1 MPFVVIERDQPD
13 QPGDFLTYGGF
24 PVVGVYA
31 SRADARAAT
40 EEAPAERT
48 SLRVS
53 TAIATDVRETMKSAE
68 ELPSG
73 RYRWPVPEAE
83 RER

>member
-13 QPGDFLTYGGF
+13 SHEDLLTYGGF

-31 SRADARAAT
+31 SRSNARAAT
-40 EEAPAERT
+40 EDSPDERT
-48 SLRVS
+48 VLRVS
-53 TAIATDVRETMKSAE
+53 DAIGTDVRETMKSAR

-73 RYRWPVPEAE
+73 RYRWPAE
-83 RER
+83 RADPEN